1 MCLRERK
8 LIMKKIFSALMALS
22 LAATA
27 TMPVFAY
34 KFSDIEDKSYSWAA
48 SYIEKMN
55 DAGYITGYED
65 GTFRP
70 DNEVTRLE
78 GLALFARAMGS
89 NNETNKEL
97 LEIAHED
104 YDNTIKNYSL
114 AWGTDEIAYL
124 MYKGVLKKSDL
135 DTYLLGTEKDTP
147 MSRYEAAIIITKA
160 LGGERDESFDDNGIV
175 LDYADAKD
183 IPSTA
188 VKYVYYATKAG
199 IMNGMGDG
207 KFSPK
212 TSVSRAQMAVMLART
227 VEKTDYSFKKAKLMS
242 IADDRTVTYKGAD
255 GTEGKYVYT
264 DNTVMRALGTV
275 TQPSLITTGVQAIFG
290 LSGDELVS
298 IDTLS
303 DMPDETVTG
312 VYKSYTSSNGNTYI
326 QVDVDGKTSSYQLA
340 KDVSII
346 YGGSP
351 STIRAFSTGDAVSLS
366 ISGGLVESVVGKE
379 KEVEV
384 KNLVV
389 DAMDIGDDV
398 TITVSSADSEYNG
411 KTFTVA
417 SDVIVLKNS
426 TSADLSKVYTGD
438 TISITLQ
445 YNKIIKIVA
454 TSTKKTVEGTI
465 SSLTIASPLSSMV
478 VSSGGTTY
486 TYEIP
491 ADVTISVN
499 GEKGSLYDF
508 RVGDSVKLSVESN
521 AITAI
526 SATTTQ
532 TTSGQITGVVAG
544 INSSYGFISVTT
556 SDGNTQQIFCKD
568 TTTKFITASGT
579 DKKMSGISVGQTI
592 TARGTITSGAF
603 MATLVIIESEG

>member
-1 MCLRERK
+1 
-8 LIMKKIFSALMALS
+8 MKKIFSALMALS